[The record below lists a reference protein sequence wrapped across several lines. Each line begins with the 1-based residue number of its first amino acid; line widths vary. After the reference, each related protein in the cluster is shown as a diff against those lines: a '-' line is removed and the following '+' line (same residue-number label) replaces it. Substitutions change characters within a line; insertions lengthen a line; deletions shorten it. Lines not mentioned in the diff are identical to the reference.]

1 MTILKVKNRKEFR
14 RWLTKNHDKEIECYV
29 KLKRGKPADDES
41 FYYIDAVEEALCFGW
56 IDSTLRK
63 IDGVAYQRFSK
74 RRKNSVW
81 SEQNIARVKRLE
93 SIGLMTLPDDIDKE
107 FVLDKDIKKEL
118 VNAKCLKTFLSF
130 PELYQRIRVY
140 NINFYKKRNP
150 NAYKKALDHLIK
162 ETLKGKMYGQWDDY
176 GRLSNYK

>member
-74 RRKNSVW
+74 RRKNSVIVCV
-81 SEQNIARVKRLE
+81 SL
-93 SIGLMTLPDDIDKE
+93 SIRRRG
-107 FVLDKDIKKEL
+107 
-118 VNAKCLKTFLSF
+118 
-130 PELYQRIRVY
+130 
-140 NINFYKKRNP
+140 
-150 NAYKKALDHLIK
+150 
-162 ETLKGKMYGQWDDY
+162 
-176 GRLSNYK
+176 